1 MTPALRFAATSWTFL
16 WRQPA
21 LLRAAALLVL
31 LPMLVVD
38 VLVTIRI
45 EDTPAEEA
53 AVVVV
58 LLLAVFALL
67 AWGTACTLVVGK
79 RLLQAKAGR
88 TRTSFNAVQT
98 QARGF
103 IAPLLLTGILRY
115 CIALFWSLPAVGLGL
130 FAMTELQITYLT
142 SDPFEEARAY
152 QYLAGMCL
160 LLLLPLAY
168 LALTVLAPQAVVYEK
183 LSPRQALIRSRKLLW
198 PRAAR
203 SLAVIIVLA
212 LLWVPS
218 LAVEFLIATYVDP
231 AIATFA
237 APVAIALLDTVALV
251 LWTLSLTQ
259 YYKALGGKAKASKDD
274 DE

>member
-21 LLRAAALLVL
+21 LGRVAALLAF
-31 LPMLVVD
+31 LPLVVMYTLD
-38 VLVTIRI
+38 VSVGG
-45 EDTPAEEA
+45 TPAEQT
-53 AVVVV
+53 AVIVV
-58 LLLAVFALL
+58 LFLAAYALL
-67 AWGTACTLVVGK
+67 TWGTACTLVVGK

-88 TRTSFNAVQT
+88 TRTSFKAVQG

-103 IAPLLLTGILRY
+103 VAPLLLTDILRA

-142 SDPFEEARAY
+142 NDPFDDARAY
-152 QYLAGMCL
+152 WYLAGVCA

-183 LSPRQALIRSRKLLW
+183 LSPRQALARSRKLLL

-203 SLAVIIVLA
+203 SLGVLILLA
-212 LLWVPS
+212 LLWLPGM
-218 LAVEFLIATYVDP
+218 AAEILIGDYVDP
-231 AIATFA
+231 AVATFIL
-237 APVAIALLDTVALV
+237 PITIALLDTFALV

-259 YYKALGGKAKASKDD
+259 YYKALGGKAKATKED

>member
-1 MTPALRFAATSWTFL
+1 MTPALRFAAASWTFL

-21 LLRAAALLVL
+21 LGRVAALLVFLPL
-31 LPMLVVD
+31 LVIYTLD
-38 VLVTIRI
+38 VSVGN
-45 EDTPAEEA
+45 TPTDQI
-53 AVVVV
+53 AVIVV
-58 LLLAVFALL
+58 LFLAAFALL

-88 TRTSFNAVQT
+88 TRTSFKAVQG

-103 IAPLLLTGILRY
+103 VAPLLLSYILRY

-142 SDPFEEARAY
+142 NDPFDDARAY
-152 QYLAGMCL
+152 WYLAGMCL

-183 LSPRQALIRSRKLLW
+183 LTPRQALARSRKLLW

-203 SLAVIIVLA
+203 SLGVIILLA
-212 LLWVPS
+212 LLWVPGI
-218 LAVEFLIATYVDP
+218 AAEILIEDYVDP
-231 AIATFA
+231 AVATFVLPVTIA
-237 APVAIALLDTVALV
+237 ALDTVALV

-259 YYKALGGKAKASKDD
+259 YYKALGGKATASKGD

>member
-1 MTPALRFAATSWTFL
+1 MMPALRFASASWTFF

-21 LLRAAALLVL
+21 LLRVAALLVF
-31 LPMLVVD
+31 LPMLVMD
-38 VLVTIRI
+38 VLLSVRI
-45 EDTPAEEA
+45 EETPAEQA
-53 AVVVV
+53 AVIVV
-58 LLLAVFALL
+58 LLLAAFALL

-88 TRTSFNAVQT
+88 TRTSFKAVQG

-103 IAPLLLTGILRY
+103 VATLLLTDILRA

-142 SDPFEEARAY
+142 SDPFNDALAY
-152 QYLAGMCL
+152 WYLAGVCL

-183 LSPRQALIRSRKLLW
+183 LSPRQALARSRTLVW
-198 PRAAR
+198 SRVGS
-203 SLAVIIVLA
+203 SLGVIVLLA
-212 LLWVPS
+212 LLWVPGM
-218 LAVEFLIATYVDP
+218 AAEALIEDYVDP

-237 APVAIALLDTVALV
+237 LPVTVALLDTVALV

-259 YYKALGGKAKASKDD
+259 YYKALGGKATATKDD
-274 DE
+274 E

>member
-1 MTPALRFAATSWTFL
+1 MTPALRFASASWTFF

-21 LLRAAALLVL
+21 LLRVAALLVF
-31 LPMLVVD
+31 LPMLVMD
-38 VLVTIRI
+38 VLDVRVG
-45 EDTPAEEA
+45 DTPAEQT
-53 AVVVV
+53 AVIVV
-58 LLLAVFALL
+58 LFLAAYALFT
-67 AWGTACTLVVGK
+67 WGTACTLIVGK

-88 TRTSFNAVQT
+88 TRTSFKAVQG

-103 IAPLLLTGILRY
+103 VAPLILTDILRA

-130 FAMTELQITYLT
+130 FAMTDLQITYLT
-142 SDPFEEARAY
+142 SDPFADARAY

-183 LSPRQALIRSRKLLW
+183 LSPRQALARSRKLLW

-203 SLAVIIVLA
+203 SLGVIVLLA
-212 LLWVPS
+212 LVWVPGM
-218 LAVEFLIATYVDP
+218 AAEALIEDYVDP
-231 AIATFA
+231 AVATFA
-237 APVAIALLDTVALV
+237 LPVTVALLDTVALV

-259 YYKALGGKAKASKDD
+259 YYKALGGKATASKDD
-274 DE
+274 E